1 MKNDYRIYFETG
13 RYETISGN
21 SFIEA
26 FFERGY
32 RAGHLECVYWVVRE
46 SSEKRPAF
54 KYTQSDLMRLHWEL
68 LSIEYMKEH
77 INDHIVLGSGFD
89 RKTVIEQL
97 ELIIHSF

>member
-1 MKNDYRIYFETG
+1 MNDYRICFGNG
-13 RYETISGN
+13 RNEIVSGN

-32 RAGHLECVYWVVRE
+32 RAGHLGFLSWVVRE
-46 SSEKRPAF
+46 SCAEIPK

-89 RKTVIEQL
+89 RKSVIEQL